1 MAVGNLE
8 FIKSA
13 ETTSS
18 VSELAVTT
26 CFTSD
31 YDVYKIVCTGISTAT
46 AFGEIYNIRLLD
58 NTSTQISANYDYA
71 ALEMRASASFIERP
85 ATGDT
90 DFRFVTKAYSNPQ
103 EGNFVMYIYNP
114 TDTGSYTFVNW
125 QSAGFS
131 GSANLNG
138 NYKGIG
144 VLKDTQEVTGLK
156 LIGDAGSNIDKA
168 KISVY
173 GLASN

>member
-1 MAVGNLE
+1 MPGSLE

-13 ETTSS
+13 ETTTS

-26 CFTSD
+26 CFTTV

-46 AFGEIYNIRLLD
+46 AFAEIYNVRLLD
-58 NTSTQISANYDYA
+58 NTSTQIATNYDYA
-71 ALEMRASASFIERP
+71 SLEMRASASFVERRG
-85 ATGDT
+85 TTDT
-90 DFRFVTKAYSNPQ
+90 DFRYVVKGHSNPQ

-114 TDTGSYTFVNW
+114 TDTGSYTFSNW
-125 QSAGFS
+125 ISAGFS
-131 GSANLNG
+131 GATNLNG

-156 LIGDAGSNIDKA
+156 IIGDAGANMDKA

-173 GLASN
+173 GVK